1 MNEFFF
7 AILMTHY
14 YFLNSRE
21 MSPGKMLLSQS
32 SLSSIFEESG
42 FYYSYSYWF
51 EKAFIFV
58 AFLLFSKR
66 Y

>member
-42 FYYSYSYWF
+42 FYY
-51 EKAFIFV
+51 
-58 AFLLFSKR
+58 
-66 Y
+66 